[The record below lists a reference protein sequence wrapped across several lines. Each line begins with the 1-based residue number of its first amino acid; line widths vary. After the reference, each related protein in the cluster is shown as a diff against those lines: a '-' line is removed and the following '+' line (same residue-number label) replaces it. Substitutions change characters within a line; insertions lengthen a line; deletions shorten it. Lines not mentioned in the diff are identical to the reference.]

1 MHIVDP
7 QPEPTI
13 LSLQQPEIEKDV
25 SSVPLCPLDTDVND
39 LSSYGD
45 DSVVM
50 TDDDNGFMV
59 GPKRRQRASILL
71 TSFDSPLGSPTT
83 KTRTLSSSSSSLDV
97 VSVLRIVSVEGDSH
111 NHTTT
116 ATDATL
122 QPTITT
128 ELNAGDDEVDAVPM
142 SLSPMAEHTLLSRLH
157 VSSSRRETLSP
168 ASVRSMMFDAIDQNS
183 NNNPIVGTDE
193 DEAELLVIA
202 CTTDSRNVDR
212 NVDNNAMDRF
222 VEGSRGVGVG
232 RGQELGLGVGTAVD
246 LSGVDVKGTEG
257 RKYIIR
263 S

>member
-7 QPEPTI
+7 QTEPTI
-13 LSLQQPEIEKDV
+13 LSLQQPEIEKDA

-50 TDDDNGFMV
+50 TDDDSGFMV

-71 TSFDSPLGSPTT
+71 TSFDSPLGSPMT
-83 KTRTLSSSSSSLDV
+83 KTRTLSSSSSLDV

-128 ELNAGDDEVDAVPM
+128 ELNAGDDDDDDDDAVPM

-183 NNNPIVGTDE
+183 DNNPIVGTDE

-202 CTTDSRNVDR
+202 CTTDSRNVGS
-212 NVDNNAMDRF
+212 NAMDRF
-222 VEGSRGVGVG
+222 VEGSRGVG

-257 RKYIIR
+257 RKNIIR